1 MIGPRSRLTGA
12 TPVPRETEHYFL
24 LLPKLADPLLDW
36 LKSRRGWRK
45 HVQNMA
51 IGFVEE
57 GLIDRAITRDLDWG
71 IPIPPEADTLGP
83 GKRIYVWFEAV
94 IGYLSAAKEW
104 AQRTGDPEAWRAW
117 WENPDAESYYFIGK
131 DNVVFHTVVWP
142 AMLIG
147 YQGLNLPTDVPANQY
162 ITFRGAKASKSMGVG
177 RSIGWYAERLQS
189 DAIRYAIASV
199 LPEQSD
205 TDLSD
210 EEIIRRVNDEL
221 VATWGNLVN
230 RVVSLV
236 HRHFEGRIPE
246 PFDLDP
252 ADSALLERIDR
263 ALTDEAALI
272 EAVELRAGLRAA
284 MEAAAGVNAYL
295 NATEPWRTA
304 KDDRAR
310 TATTLF
316 VALQAISG
324 LRTAFAPY
332 LPFSTESLGEMLSLP
347 PLDTWTRPEIAV
359 RNPARADRAVVP
371 EGRERTGGV
380 GRSRLSGNSPRR
392 PRRDTPHPSF
402 RGGASSGTRRG
413 PADGLAMTGDRPRRP
428 STRRSARTRP
438 RSDRSGRSTPRRQ
451 TNPSSSSPHPPS

>member
-12 TPVPRETEHYFL
+12 TPVPRKTDHYFL
-24 LLPKLADPLLDW
+24 LLPKLAEPLLEW

-71 IPIPPEADTLGP
+71 IPLPPEADTLGQ

-104 AQRTGDPEAWRAW
+104 AQRSGDPEAWRAW
-117 WENPDAESYYFIGK
+117 WEDPAAESYYFIGK
-131 DNVVFHTVVWP
+131 DNVVFHAVVWP

-147 YQGLNLPTDVPANQY
+147 YQELDLPTDVPANQY
-162 ITFRGAKASKSMGVG
+162 ITFRGSKASKSMGVG
-177 RSIGWYAERLQS
+177 RSIGWYAERLQP

-210 EEIIRRVNDEL
+210 EEIVRRINDEL

-230 RVVSLV
+230 RVLSMV
-236 HRHFEGRIPE
+236 HRHFAGVVSE
-246 PFDLDP
+246 PGDLGP
-252 ADSALLERIDR
+252 ADVALLERIDA
-263 ALTDEAALI
+263 ALVEEAALI
-272 EAVELRAGLRAA
+272 EAVELRAGLRTA
-284 MEAAAGVNAYL
+284 MEAAAGVNVYL
-295 NATEPWRTA
+295 NATEPWKTA
-304 KDDRAR
+304 KVDPKR

-332 LPFSTESLGEMLSLP
+332 LPFSTETLGDLLGQG
-347 PLDTWTRPEIAV
+347 PLVDWRRVPIGPGQ
-359 RNPARADRAVVP
+359 RLGVP
-371 EGRERTGGV
+371 EPLFRKVESELDDGQEGG
-380 GRSRLSGNSPRR
+380 
-392 PRRDTPHPSF
+392 
-402 RGGASSGTRRG
+402 
-413 PADGLAMTGDRPRRP
+413 
-428 STRRSARTRP
+428 
-438 RSDRSGRSTPRRQ
+438 
-451 TNPSSSSPHPPS
+451 

>member
-1 MIGPRSRLTGA
+1 MGP
-12 TPVPRETEHYFL
+12 E
-24 LLPKLADPLLDW
+24 
-36 LKSRRGWRK
+36 
-45 HVQNMA
+45 
-51 IGFVEE
+51 
-57 GLIDRAITRDLDWG
+57 
-71 IPIPPEADTLGP
+71 
-83 GKRIYVWFEAV
+83 
-94 IGYLSAAKEW
+94 
-104 AQRTGDPEAWRAW
+104 RTGDPEAWRAW
-117 WENPDAESYYFIGK
+117 WEDPEAESYYFIGK

-147 YQGLNLPTDVPANQY
+147 YEGLNLPTDVPANQY

-177 RSIGWYAERLQS
+177 RSIGWYAERLQP

-210 EEIIRRVNDEL
+210 EEIIRRINDEL

-230 RVVSLV
+230 RVLSLV
-236 HRHFEGRIPE
+236 HRHFEGLVPT
-246 PFDLDP
+246 PSDLED
-252 ADSALLERIDR
+252 ADTALLERIDR
-263 ALTDEAALI
+263 ALDDEAALI

-284 MEAAAGVNAYL
+284 MDAAAGVNVYL
-295 NATEPWRTA
+295 NATEPWQTV
-304 KDDRAR
+304 KYDPDR

-332 LPFSTESLGEMLSLP
+332 LPFSTDRLGEHAVAP
-347 PLDTWTRPEIAV
+347 GARHVETPRNHAGRPAW
-359 RNPARADRAVVP
+359 ADRAVVP

-402 RGGASSGTRRG
+402 RGGASGTRRG
-413 PADGLAMTGDRPRRP
+413 PAD
-428 STRRSARTRP
+428 S
-438 RSDRSGRSTPRRQ
+438 
-451 TNPSSSSPHPPS
+451 